1 MKMLARCGVASS
13 QAVEGV
19 KSSVGSLHPLSQSPD
34 KQLFAEALHGRG
46 IVCYLSAGQVGTRPL
61 LDMTY
66 AVGGYLWW
74 GTPSEVCW
82 AGLDPVHGCVLAF
95 WHPQQKMKIR
105 KVYQTALPRVF
116 RIVGI
121 FPDDVIL
128 LEEGFLQKDFNL
140 IPDKFVEV
148 NLSKVRSQIIDGEYL
163 FRRPLPHYQRAF
175 ESKSPKVRM
184 SPVRFAG
191 EYLDPRGRLFIRVAI
206 GEGEAKQGSVWQNQP
221 RYVQRVSETL
231 HDVSSILWHPYK
243 KDVVIA
249 STNMIYGERAGIY
262 MWNPTSFKWQV
273 VRIFPDAISCRIEA
287 ISTTGALR
295 VWVAGKDRTWQFN
308 IKL

>member
-1 MKMLARCGVASS
+1 MNMLVPYRAALG

-19 KSSVGSLHPLSQSPD
+19 ESAVGTLYPLTQSPD
-34 KQLFAEALHGRG
+34 KQLFAEALRGRG
-46 IVCYLSAGQVGTRPL
+46 VICYFSAGPVGKSPI

-105 KVYQTALPRVF
+105 KVYRTALPRVF
-116 RIVGI
+116 RIGGI

-128 LEEGFLQKDFNL
+128 LEEGFLQRDFNL
-140 IPDKFVEV
+140 IPDEFVAV

-163 FRRPLPHYQRAF
+163 FRRPLPHYQRAY
-175 ESKSPKVRM
+175 ESKLPKVRM

-191 EYLDPRGRLFIRVAI
+191 EYLDPRGRLFIRVAL
-206 GEGEAKQGSVWQNQP
+206 GVGEAKHGSVWQTQ
-221 RYVQRVSETL
+221 RGYVQRVSETL
-231 HDVSSILWHPYK
+231 HDVSSMLWHPYK
-243 KDVVIA
+243 RDVVIA
-249 STNMIYGERAGIY
+249 STNMIYGEHAGIY
-262 MWNPTSFKWQV
+262 LWNPASFKWQV
-273 VRIFPDAISCRIEA
+273 VRIFPGAISCYIDAISKRGVL
-287 ISTTGALR
+287 SVR
-295 VWVAGKDRTWQFN
+295 VTRKDRAWQFN
-308 IKL
+308 VKL

>member
-46 IVCYLSAGQVGTRPL
+46 IVCYLSAGQVGKRPL

-140 IPDKFVEV
+140 IPNKFVEV

-175 ESKSPKVRM
+175 VSKSPKVRM

-191 EYLDPRGRLFIRVAI
+191 EYLDPRGRLFIRVAV

-243 KDVVIA
+243 EDVVIA

-262 MWNPTSFKWQV
+262 MWRPFSSKWQV
-273 VRIFPDAISCRIEA
+273 VRVFPDAISCRIEA

-295 VWVAGKDRTWQFN
+295 VWVAGKDGTRRFN